1 MKLLF
6 DQNLSHR
13 LVAQLTAEF
22 PTSAHVSEVGLSAAP
37 DQDVWAYAA
46 ANGFVLVS
54 KDADFQQ
61 RALLYGHP
69 PKVIW
74 LRLGNGSTSTAAAV
88 LKARL
93 ADIQAFEADPSAAFL
108 ALS

>member
-1 MKLLF
+1 LLL
-6 DQNLSHR
+6 DQNLSPR
-13 LVAQLTAEF
+13 LVGQCSFEF
-22 PTSAHVSEVGLSAAP
+22 PGLAHVRDLGLAAASDP
-37 DQDVWAYAA
+37 VVWTYAA
-46 ANGFVLVS
+46 THGFVIAS

-74 LRLGNGSTSTAAAV
+74 VGLGNCSTSAVAALLRSRIAE
-88 LKARL
+88 
-93 ADIQAFEADPSAAFL
+93 IQAFEADPLASFL

>member
-6 DQNLSHR
+6 DQNLSSR
-13 LVAQLTAEF
+13 ISELLQSEF
-22 PTSAHVSEVGLSAAP
+22 PESKHVRNVGLVRAS
-37 DQDVWAYAA
+37 DEEVWTYARRNDFA
-46 ANGFVLVS
+46 LVS

-74 LRLGNGSTSTAAAV
+74 LRIGNCSTSRAKELLRANA
-88 LKARL
+88 
-93 ADIQAFEADPSAAFL
+93 SASASFSKTL
-108 ALS
+108 RRA